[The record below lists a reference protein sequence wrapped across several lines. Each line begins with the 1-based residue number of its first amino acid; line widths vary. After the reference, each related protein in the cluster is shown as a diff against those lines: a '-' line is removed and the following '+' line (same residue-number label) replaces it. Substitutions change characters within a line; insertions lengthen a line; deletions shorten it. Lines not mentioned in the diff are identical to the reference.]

1 MYKLV
6 ETEEEF
12 ENIVM
17 NSEYEFICVNFG
29 TTFCSSCKIFQ
40 PVYES
45 VSNMEKYKN
54 IAFLKI
60 NMDKV
65 DNVGEQY
72 NISKWPTIILL
83 DKGNIKT
90 TYSPYICYDKT
101 LEKFEEYLSIL
112 TNDNLDNSP
121 SDDF

>member
-12 ENIVM
+12 EDIVM
-17 NSEYEFICVNFG
+17 NGEYDHICINFG

-40 PVYES
+40 PIYES

-65 DNVGEQY
+65 DNVGELY
-72 NISKWPTIILL
+72 NINKWPTIILL
-83 DKGNIKT
+83 DKGDLKT
-90 TYSPYICYDKT
+90 TYNPYICYDKT
-101 LEKFEEYLSIL
+101 LEKFEEYLCIL
-112 TNDNLDNSP
+112 NNDDLVNDS